1 MKGFDLV
8 PLRQSTGGK
17 LMFENRINITNRRYL
32 QNTNVSFDVTGYDI
46 TLYNI
51 AFGNPER

>member
-17 LMFENRINITNRRYL
+17 LMFENRINIT
-32 QNTNVSFDVTGYDI
+32 TNVSFDVTGYDI